1 MRGKAIFAVM
11 VTLFMMTP
19 VQAGEVSAFQ
29 SDDEDPRQPG
39 ANNTALYIYS
49 DGMSNYWSH
58 FADNDTD
65 SVESYSDDKENGVID
80 IKQRYLMSPTLDKRL
95 SMEVGGEV
103 RGNFNVCLLY
113 TSPSPRDRG

>member
-29 SDDEDPRQPG
+29 SEDEDPRQPG

-49 DGMSNYWSH
+49 DGMSNY
-58 FADNDTD
+58 
-65 SVESYSDDKENGVID
+65 
-80 IKQRYLMSPTLDKRL
+80 
-95 SMEVGGEV
+95 
-103 RGNFNVCLLY
+103 CLLY
-113 TSPSPRDRG
+113 TSDAADD

>member
-29 SDDEDPRQPG
+29 SQQEDPRQPS
-39 ANNTALYIYS
+39 ANNTTLYIYS

-58 FADNDTD
+58 FSNNDTD
-65 SVESYSDDKENGVID
+65 SVEVYSEDKENGVID
-80 IKQRYLMSPTLDKRL
+80 IKQRYL
-95 SMEVGGEV
+95 
-103 RGNFNVCLLY
+103 
-113 TSPSPRDRG
+113 